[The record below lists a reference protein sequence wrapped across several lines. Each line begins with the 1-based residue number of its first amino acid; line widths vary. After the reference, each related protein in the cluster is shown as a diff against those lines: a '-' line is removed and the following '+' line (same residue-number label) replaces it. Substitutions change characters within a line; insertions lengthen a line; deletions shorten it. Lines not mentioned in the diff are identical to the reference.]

1 MAATSGG
8 TFLAALA
15 LVVMQ
20 AQFAVGL
27 ALSVVAYLLIGVDVR
42 ASGRSLLALLASATS
57 PQRRRA
63 AAMLTWL
70 LMILRIAV
78 TAGVVGDL
86 MDPYGPVRM
95 LWIVATV
102 TSPDRHLSAG

>member
-8 TFLAALA
+8 AFLAALA
-15 LVVMQ
+15 LVAMQ
-20 AQFAVGL
+20 AQFAAGL

-57 PQRRRA
+57 PQRRPA
-63 AAMLTWL
+63 TAMLTWL
-70 LMILRIAV
+70 LMIFGIAV